1 MAAHPRD
8 PSPGEP
14 RASSPADVARAVA
27 EEFGDLFQ
35 ESYLRFHRR
44 DDKRSLLSS
53 ASRAVLQH
61 LSMTG
66 PLTVGEAALHLD
78 RAQSVVS
85 EIVSQLQDKG
95 LLERERDP
103 QDRRRTLVWL
113 TPAGVDLLRRER
125 EVLSVDLL
133 THAFTRLDPSVRA
146 GLLAGL
152 RALVRADVAP
162 PGTELLPTH
171 RKPTRQ
177 ETSP

>member
-1 MAAHPRD
+1 MEMPPD
-8 PSPGEP
+8 EPGPGSGEG
-14 RASSPADVARAVA
+14 SARGDA
-27 EEFGDLFQ
+27 EAFGELFQ

-85 EIVSQLQDKG
+85 EIVTQLEAKG

-113 TPAGVDLLRRER
+113 TPQGFDLLRRER

-133 THAFTRLDPSVRA
+133 THAFARLDARRRE
-146 GLLAGL
+146 GLLEGL
-152 RALVRADVAP
+152 RALVRADDGAP
-162 PGTELLPTH
+162 AAELLPTH
-171 RKPTRQ
+171 RKPIREENT
-177 ETSP
+177 P